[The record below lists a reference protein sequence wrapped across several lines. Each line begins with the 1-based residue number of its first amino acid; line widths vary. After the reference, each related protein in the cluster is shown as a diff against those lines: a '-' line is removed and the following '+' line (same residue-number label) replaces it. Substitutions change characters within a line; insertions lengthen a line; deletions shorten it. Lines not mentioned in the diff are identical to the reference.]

1 MREWG
6 NEPVEG
12 ITPCAITGP
21 ATQSEISSRKMM
33 DFCHGLPIF
42 FLSKKRIAL
51 NDVAHE
57 QGLPEETLILT
68 IDGFLVQGVHKVAGI
83 FYGVFKIADGVCA
96 ATLTPQAL
104 LGRLGLVLQFT
115 ESGLLWTGHTKKS
128 D

>member
-1 MREWG
+1 MNRWRVLHRV
-6 NEPVEG
+6 PLQALQHKVKS
-12 ITPCAITGP
+12 P
-21 ATQSEISSRKMM
+21 AENDGFLSR
-33 DFCHGLPIF
+33 LTNF

-51 NDVAHE
+51 NDVAQE